1 MNHEN
6 VYKLCQQTQNSK
18 KFGKFREETRE
29 KSGGQHSYK

>member
-6 VYKLCQQTQNSK
+6 VYKLCQQTQFFK

-29 KSGGQHSYK
+29 KSGGQHFNK